1 MVHTVEL
8 YYKMMVTDGPSGRS
22 MGLGVDGSTRAVY
35 WASGVTKSFNFD
47 NSQIVSIGDNNPK
60 TAYFYSEE
68 NSNFKSTFNN
78 CDFWGQPQRGLILNS
93 GNLTLYGAHFN
104 NPGQQT
110 LASVSN
116 ASLNILASASN
127 QNGSAFVDSG
137 SEKNISISGSILNNR
152 NNNAGSFKA
161 FDSNM
166 GLRFNSIFIM
176 VLLLRFQD
184 VIHGKLLLVTI
195 TTMLKML

>member
-1 MVHTVEL
+1 MFNVIVYACGNESKFGSFSNMPNGVSNAPL
-8 YYKMMVTDGPSGRS
+8 YSYGLEHLDFLILGDCDNETLYNDFHYGSYRGTLLQNDGNGGPSGRS

-35 WASGVTKSFNFD
+35 WTSGLTKSFDFD

-78 CDFWGQPQRGLILNS
+78 CDFWGQPQRGIILNS

-116 ASLNILASASN
+116 AS
-127 QNGSAFVDSG
+127 
-137 SEKNISISGSILNNR
+137 
-152 NNNAGSFKA
+152 
-161 FDSNM
+161 
-166 GLRFNSIFIM
+166 
-176 VLLLRFQD
+176 
-184 VIHGKLLLVTI
+184 
-195 TTMLKML
+195 

>member
-1 MVHTVEL
+1 M
-8 YYKMMVTDGPSGRS
+8 
-22 MGLGVDGSTRAVY
+22 
-35 WASGVTKSFNFD
+35 
-47 NSQIVSIGDNNPK
+47 
-60 TAYFYSEE
+60 
-68 NSNFKSTFNN
+68 
-78 CDFWGQPQRGLILNS
+78 
-93 GNLTLYGAHFN
+93 TLYGAHFN

-152 NNNAGSFKA
+152 NNNADSFKS

-166 GLRFNSIFIM
+166 GLGSTVSSSGALAQVSGRDSWKATACNNNMGYKWFPDPRSM
-176 VLLLRFQD
+176 VY
-184 VIHGKLLLVTI
+184 G
-195 TTMLKML
+195 